1 MAKSAAR
8 TKTERNIDPLHR
20 FVGSKIRELRGHM
33 PTDDFAKKSG
43 VHPGPILDWEAGNP
57 PSLSILEAMARRH
70 SVEPGFFF
78 PDGRVDP
85 EYPEH

>member
-8 TKTERNIDPLHR
+8 AKMETNPDSVRR
-20 FVGSKIRELRGHM
+20 FVGSKIRELRGGM
-33 PTDDFAKKSG
+33 LAGDFAKKSG

-70 SVEPGFFF
+70 DVEPGFFF
-78 PDGRVDP
+78 PDGKVDP
-85 EYPEH
+85 NYPEH